1 MNEFPHVF
9 QPLRIKNKVF
19 RNRLFFGPIQ
29 MSGIDGSGYPTDYG
43 IDFFAARAHGGAAL
57 VTVGDT
63 PVDSKYAPNN
73 YRYFTLGDP
82 GALPMLTEL
91 TESIRG
97 YGAIPSI
104 ELNHAGA
111 YTRPAFLKSGT
122 PIGPTEHQRPDKVL
136 VKGMNEELL
145 HYTKESYCRA
155 AAFAKLAGF
164 EMITVCA
171 SDGWLLHQF
180 LSPATNQRKDRY
192 GGSLEN
198 RMRYPLE
205 IIEAVRRRVG
215 EDFLLEL
222 RLCANDFQQD
232 GIRPEEAAVF
242 ALAAESM
249 VDLVQVTAGSDT
261 NTRSALE
268 LKPGVFQ
275 HHIPHLEYTRQI
287 KQQLH
292 IPVVANGGIMTP
304 EEAEFVLASGWADA
318 VGMCR
323 ALIAEP
329 EFVHK
334 MRNGSA
340 DDICPCIRCLH
351 CLGDMQRTKQFRC
364 TVNPRCGR
372 EYRLGRMHFTPS
384 EKRIVVIGGGPAG
397 LSAALSAARRGC
409 RVTLFD
415 RNQQLGGTLN
425 RVEQLP
431 YQADLKRYRDWL
443 ISRVETSGNVNVV
456 LGVNA
461 TPELVKA
468 QRADGVIAAIG
479 ARPSVA
485 PQITEKRKNVMDE
498 SEIYTAELPNDGD
511 MVVIGG
517 GGAGCEAA
525 LFLAHQGRKVTLIDR
540 NPHILMKEQPMLRL
554 AWQDQ
559 LAAAGVKICVGINC
573 ISIGV
578 NTVVGMLLESQ
589 TKVEIP
595 ADYVV
600 FATGGNRDI
609 NGAEL
614 FRETALSFA
623 EVGACIRKADLK
635 SAVFDGYCAG
645 TYI

>member
-19 RNRLFFGPIQ
+19 RNRLFFGPVQ
-29 MSGIDGSGYPTDYG
+29 MSGIDGNGYPTDYG
-43 IDFFAARAHGGAAL
+43 IDFFAARAQGGAAL

-73 YRYFTLGDP
+73 YRYFNLSDP

-97 YGAIPSI
+97 FGAVPSI
-104 ELNHAGA
+104 ELNHAGE

-136 VKGMNEELL
+136 VKGMSEELL
-145 HYTKESYCRA
+145 HYTKESFCRA

-164 EMITVCA
+164 EMVTICA
-171 SDGWLLHQF
+171 GDGWLLHQF

-205 IIEAVRRRVG
+205 IIKAVRRRVG

-222 RLCANDFQQD
+222 RLCANDFQAD
-232 GIRPEEAAVF
+232 GIRPEEAAAF
-242 ALAAESM
+242 ALAAEPL
-249 VDLVQVTAGSDT
+249 VDLIQVTAGSDT
-261 NTRSALE
+261 NTRSAIE

-275 HHIPHLEYTRQI
+275 HHMPHLELCRQI
-287 KQQLH
+287 KANLH
-292 IPVVANGGIMTP
+292 IPVVANGAIMTP
-304 EEAEFVLASGWADA
+304 EEAETALASGCADA
-318 VGMCR
+318 VSLCR
-323 ALIAEP
+323 AMIAEP

-334 MRNGSA
+334 MRRGA
-340 DDICPCIRCLH
+340 VDDICPCIRCLH

-364 TVNPRCGR
+364 TVNPNCGR
-372 EYRLGRMHFTPS
+372 EYRLERMRYTPS
-384 EKRIVVIGGGPAG
+384 EQRIVVVGGGPAG
-397 LSAALSAARRGC
+397 LSAVLSAARRGC

-415 RNQQLGGTLN
+415 RHERLGGTLN
-425 RVEQLP
+425 RVEQQP

-443 ISRVETSGNVNVV
+443 ISRVERLSNVNIVS
-456 LGVNA
+456 GIEA
-461 TPELVKA
+461 TPELVRA
-468 QRADGVIAAIG
+468 QHPDGVIAAIG

-485 PQITEKRKNVMDE
+485 PQIMDKRKNVMDE
-498 SEIYTAELPNDGD
+498 SRIYTVQNLPSGHT
-511 MVVIGG
+511 VVIGG

-525 LFLAHQGRKVTLIDR
+525 LFLAQQGVEVTLIER
-540 NPHILMKEQPMLRL
+540 GLRILHQEQPMTRL
-554 AWQDQ
+554 VWQDQ
-559 LAAAGVKICVGINC
+559 LSAAGVKLRT
-573 ISIGV
+573 GV
-578 NTVVGMLLESQ
+578 NCVSISAAGVVGMDVESQ
-589 TKVEIP
+589 TKVEIT
-595 ADYVV
+595 AEFVV
-600 FATGGNRDI
+600 FATGGNRNI
-609 NGAEL
+609 NRAEQ
-614 FRETALSFA
+614 FRDTALSFA
-623 EVGACIRKADLK
+623 EAGACVRKTDLK